1 MPRCAVSIASAT
13 PNPWRHRCSR
23 KPIVASQ
30 SMRPSGN
37 AATWAAAY
45 TVRLT
50 GGGYEDCQPG
60 SGTSSMP
67 DRPGR
72 AIRALISDR
81 QVRDHQ
87 ALALGGRSHGQH
99 GQLHASGAFGQVPP
113 ELLAAGR
120 GRQELLP
127 LRLEAVV
134 EGLIIRDVRPHVV
147 IAARVA
153 ENGMPYGHRG

>member
-60 SGTSSMP
+60 SGTTSMP

-87 ALALGGRSHGQH
+87 ALALGGRSHGQL

-113 ELLAAGR
+113 K
-120 GRQELLP
+120 LLP
-127 LRLEAVV
+127 PAPAPPEFLPLPLQAVL
-134 EGLIIRDVRPHVV
+134 EGLII
-147 IAARVA
+147 
-153 ENGMPYGHRG
+153 